1 METVLWTFTVPIYP
15 SKFGRVLKTLMCYVT
30 AHAKKFVP
38 DLNAFLVSIQ
48 KNSLRILTA
57 DGGYFHSNHVLVPI
71 HPELPTILVKAQIYV
86 RVFSPRIGLELS
98 ATVISLQPHRAICD
112 IECPNVT
119 VVVSLSKFDAGD
131 LSSDIHKLD
140 STHYPKLNVGD
151 VVSVRLS
158 SISAH
163 PDAVVLKGDLIRT
176 ISTTSTQ
183 LHGMVKKFISSS
195 SDEDEP
201 ADTSR
206 KPAKRKRCQEEE
218 KSTVRDSVTRLPSN
232 CIVSTAT
239 ELSDPPKSQSVL
251 AGTHVRNSQLKP
263 EEPLPKRHC
272 TDSGARFNE
281 LVKLALPAS
290 ANADVSSNDY
300 KVILS
305 PLKSISSAVSLKSQ
319 QTRKS
324 KKTSSV
330 IHDGIE
336 YK

>member
-48 KNSLRILTA
+48 KNTLRILTA
-57 DGGYFHSNHVLVPI
+57 DDGYFHSNHVLVPI

-119 VVVSLSKFDAGD
+119 VVVPLSKFDAGD

-140 STHYPKLNVGD
+140 PTHYPKLN
-151 VVSVRLS
+151 
-158 SISAH
+158 
-163 PDAVVLKGDLIRT
+163 
-176 ISTTSTQ
+176 
-183 LHGMVKKFISSS
+183 F
-195 SDEDEP
+195 DEDEP

-218 KSTVRDSVTRLPSN
+218 KSTVRDSVARLPSN

-251 AGTHVRNSQLKP
+251 AGTDVRNSQLKP
-263 EEPLPKRHC
+263 EEPLQKSHC

-290 ANADVSSNDY
+290 ANSDVSSNDY
-300 KVILS
+300 KADDSVLS
-305 PLKSISSAVSLKSQ
+305 RNNDLALVDCAPRGLMA
-319 QTRKS
+319 
-324 KKTSSV
+324 
-330 IHDGIE
+330 D
-336 YK
+336 